1 MRLTMQAILAIGI
14 MAILFI
20 SPVQATCFISAT
32 ADNSQVSWGDT
43 ITFMGSAECSSEVT
57 FRLKD
62 GPGLPA
68 AGILLGTTTP
78 SDGTYEFGWDTGTTK
93 QEYSLAGGQYT
104 VYITSEPDGQYTR
117 VRVLLS
123 SAAESTP
130 EETEMPSPAETETT
144 ETILPAMTEMKTTRT
159 TPPTLTRTETTKIP
173 SPAMTE
179 VTQISTK
186 TPAVV
191 PTQAGQTVTTTS
203 AVPNDVISQ
212 VVNFFK
218 GLFGLK

>member
-93 QEYSLAGGQYT
+93 QE
-104 VYITSEPDGQYTR
+104 
-117 VRVLLS
+117 
-123 SAAESTP
+123 
-130 EETEMPSPAETETT
+130 
-144 ETILPAMTEMKTTRT
+144 
-159 TPPTLTRTETTKIP
+159 
-173 SPAMTE
+173 
-179 VTQISTK
+179 
-186 TPAVV
+186 
-191 PTQAGQTVTTTS
+191 
-203 AVPNDVISQ
+203 
-212 VVNFFK
+212 
-218 GLFGLK
+218 